1 MQMRN
6 PFVTIATML
15 ALAVASPVIAK
26 DKTIVTAKQQQ
37 AEDLSGMWQ
46 GESDSAQAVTLIHGQ
61 HAAFL
66 VVQNGQKPFA
76 GPTPTE
82 NEMAVAYKMSVAAT
96 LKFFVPAAGKWEM
109 EYINSTDPS
118 LKGTKVKYEYIWL
131 NKEKSRMQFWVLD
144 ADGGRT
150 AETGISRRIG

>member
-6 PFVTIATML
+6 PFVIIATML
-15 ALAVASPVIAK
+15 ALAAASPVIAK
-26 DKTIVTAKQQQ
+26 EKTILTAKQQQ

-61 HAAFL
+61 YAAFL

-82 NEMAVAYKMSVAAT
+82 NEMAAAYKMSVAAT
-96 LKFFVPAAGKWEM
+96 LKFFVPVTGKWEM

-118 LKGTKVKYEYIWL
+118 LKGMKVQYEYVWL
-131 NKEKSRMQFWVLD
+131 NKEKTRMQFWILD
-144 ADGGRT
+144 ANGRRT
-150 AETGISRRIG
+150 TETGISRRIG